1 MTKIIIVSGG
11 FDPVHV
17 GHIRMF
23 KDAANMADK
32 DARVNQG
39 KVIVA
44 LNSDEW
50 LERKKG
56 KAFMPFEERKEILKS
71 IQYVSNVIAFDD
83 SDETACDAI
92 KQMYEKY
99 EYLTESNFNDDALCF
114 ANGGDRVV
122 GSVPSAESTLCKE
135 LGIKMLWDIGGVKVQ
150 SSSQLIE
157 KFEAREL
164 VPITVVD
171 DDDVIG
177 GEDEST
183 ADSDN

>member
-1 MTKIIIVSGG
+1 MTKVIIVSGG

-23 KDAANMADK
+23 KDAAAMADK
-32 DARVNQG
+32 DSQVNQG

-56 KAFMPFEERKEILKS
+56 KAFMPFEERKEILQS
-71 IQYVSNVIAFDD
+71 IKHVSNVIAFDD

-114 ANGGDRVV
+114 ANGGDRIV
-122 GSVPSAESTLCKE
+122 GNVPSVESTLCEEK
-135 LGIKMLWDIGGVKVQ
+135 GVKMLWNIGGVKVQ
-150 SSSQLIE
+150 SSSSLVE
-157 KFEAREL
+157 NFEAREYAY
-164 VPITVVD
+164 INKK
-171 DDDVIG
+171 G
-177 GEDEST
+177 EEDEST
-183 ADSDN
+183 ADSDD